1 MPVNEY
7 GTYIRSLRKKH
18 GHNLDDMAKLMGVS
32 ISFLSAMEVGTKTIP
47 LDIADRVAK
56 VYNLNDDELRELRN
70 KIDLSNDRIH
80 LSLSE
85 MDDEQKDI
93 SLAFARTINTAS
105 QKKLEELRKLLLESD
120 DEE

>member
-1 MPVNEY
+1 
-7 GTYIRSLRKKH
+7 
-18 GHNLDDMAKLMGVS
+18 
-32 ISFLSAMEVGTKTIP
+32 MEVGTKTIP

-56 VYNLNDDELRELRN
+56 VYNLNDDELREVRN

-93 SLAFARTINTAS
+93 SLAFARTINIAS

>member
-1 MPVNEY
+1 
-7 GTYIRSLRKKH
+7 
-18 GHNLDDMAKLMGVS
+18 
-32 ISFLSAMEVGTKTIP
+32 MEVGTKTIP
-47 LDIADRVAK
+47 LDIVDRVAK

-93 SLAFARTINTAS
+93 FLVFARTINTAS